1 MSPVTIGK
9 DFFLQ
14 YNWQEPNN
22 LVIVTEIGPVCL
34 REVGSLLWIDEEL
47 TTKTTQCEEV
57 FLTTPS
63 VEKQV
68 KKLHDYFGHVSV
80 ESLIKI
86 LKASSR
92 QDEFEAKVFFTQ

>member
-22 LVIVTEIGPVCL
+22 LIVETEIGSLCL
-34 REVGSLLWIDEEL
+34 KKIGSLLWIDEDL
-47 TTKTTQCEEV
+47 TAQTTKCEEV
-57 FLTTPS
+57 FQTISP
-63 VEKQV
+63 VKKQV

-80 ESLIKI
+80 ESLMKI
-86 LKASSR
+86 LKASS
-92 QDEFEAKVFFTQ
+92 